1 MRDLTRRLWMFLL
14 LAAACGGAH
23 ASFHL
28 WYIQQIYSNADGS
41 VQYIQLQAYAG
52 GQQFVRNHSLRV
64 TQGSSS
70 HSFTVPRDLPY
81 DTADMTG
88 DGYGGYYGGMT
99 TYKSMLIATQG
110 FADLNIVAPDFIVP
124 NGFLFQGSGVV
135 NWGEN
140 SDTLSYTSLPTNG
153 SARNRDGSSGTAQ
166 VLNFSGETG
175 TVQIITANVPA
186 ALSGL
191 WWNANE
197 SGWGIHFTQR
207 GNNVFAAW
215 YTYDTSGNPK
225 WYVSTCAMPAT
236 TGTSGTCNG
245 TLYEVNGPTFF
256 GGAFDPARVNAVNA
270 GQLQVNFQNASA
282 ASMTYTGV
290 AGQTRT
296 VAITRQP
303 LANGSTPGVNYTDI
317 WWNSNESGWGMAITQ
332 QASTVFL
339 AWYVYDSAAKPTWLV
354 ATCTVSGTSC
364 SGDLLKTTG
373 PNFGPTFDSTAVHA
387 TTVGTVSV
395 NFTDGNNATLS
406 YTVNGVSSSKT
417 VTRQLF

>member
-1 MRDLTRRLWMFLL
+1 MRDLARRLWIFVL
-14 LAAACGGAH
+14 LAAACGGAN
-23 ASFHL
+23 AAFHL

-41 VQYIQLQAYAG
+41 VQFIEMQAYAS
-52 GQQFVRNHSLRV
+52 GQQFVANHTLKV
-64 TQGSSS
+64 TQGSST
-70 HSFTVPRDLPY
+70 HSFVIPHDLPG
-81 DTADMTG
+81 DTSDSSG
-88 DGYGGYYGGMT
+88 DYGGYYGPMAS
-99 TYKSMLIATQG
+99 YKSMLIATQG
-110 FADLNIVAPDFIVP
+110 FAALNIVTPDFVVP
-124 NGFLFQGSGVV
+124 NGFLFQGNGVV

-153 SARNRDGSSGTAQ
+153 SARNRDGSTDAA
-166 VLNFSGETG
+166 VPKNFMGETG
-175 TVQIITANVPA
+175 TITVQTAKTPA

-191 WWNANE
+191 WWNAGE

-236 TGTSGTCNG
+236 TGTAGTCNG

-256 GGAFDPARVNAVNA
+256 GTAFNPNSVNAVNA
-270 GQLQVNFQNASA
+270 GQLQVNFQDANN

-303 LANGSTPGVNYTDI
+303 LANGSTSGVNYTDL
-317 WWNSNESGWGMAITQ
+317 WWNPNESGWGMAITQ
-332 QASTVFL
+332 QANTAFL
-339 AWYVYDSAAKPTWLV
+339 AWYVYDANAKPTWFV
-354 ATCTVSGTSC
+354 ATCTVSGSTC

-373 PNFGPTFDSTAVHA
+373 PNFGATFDTSAVHA
-387 TTVGTVSV
+387 STAGTISV
-395 NFTDGNNATLS
+395 NFTGPNDATIS
-406 YTVNGVSSSKT
+406 YTVNGASSSKT